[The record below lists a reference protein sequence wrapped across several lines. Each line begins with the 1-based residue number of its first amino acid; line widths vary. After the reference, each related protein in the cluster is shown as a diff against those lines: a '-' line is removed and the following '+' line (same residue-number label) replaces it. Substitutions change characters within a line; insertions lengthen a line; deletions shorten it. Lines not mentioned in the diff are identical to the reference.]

1 FWPEKKS
8 LLRTEHRTSGT
19 TGTPLRI
26 VATLGERGFTQAII
40 ESWFRRVCGSRFP
53 KTLALT
59 GFMTPKR
66 GSRTLFWKDPLKRHV
81 FLNIYALSE
90 ANRDAIIKLIESFN
104 PSLIFGYS
112 SALGELAYIAR
123 DSLAE
128 KANERIAITTA
139 DVLHPRWREQ
149 L

>member
-1 FWPEKKS
+1 MKGVHCKS
-8 LLRTEHRTSGT
+8 LSVQVHSLLQG
-19 TGTPLRI
+19 
-26 VATLGERGFTQAII
+26 ATNNDQCTFCEKRY
-40 ESWFRRVCGSRFP
+40 RRVCGSRFP

-90 ANRDAIIKLIESFN
+90 ANRDSIIKLIESFN

-112 SALGELAYIAR
+112 SALGELASIAR
-123 DSLAE
+123 DSLA
-128 KANERIAITTA
+128 
-139 DVLHPRWREQ
+139 
-149 L
+149 